1 MNLTYIYMRSCNICL
16 EKVDLN
22 GKDTWMLYK
31 CGQRTERANM
41 QVWPW
46 YQESWEW
53 KDLVEKS
60 KSFVWGKEAGKVTLK
75 DVILERGLSLHPE
88 NKRACIHSCMFGSV
102 GLHIRLPEL
111 PAVIFGLTSDLGRM

>member
-1 MNLTYIYMRSCNICL
+1 MQYLSGKGRFKWKRHLDAFINVGREQREQIC
-16 EKVDLN
+16 
-22 GKDTWMLYK
+22 K
-31 CGQRTERANM
+31 CGHGTKSPGNGRI
-41 QVWPW
+41 
-46 YQESWEW
+46 
-53 KDLVEKS
+53 LVEKS

-88 NKRACIHSCMFGSV
+88 NKGACIHSCMFGFV